1 MISKYL
7 APALAAT
14 VLLAGLTA
22 TPASALTGSETTP
35 SPTATATASPAPGQ
49 DPTENSTAQPVAPS
63 PTATSQPVA
72 PTKSPTPTTTPT
84 QAPKATAT
92 ESPAPTQPTPAPTQ
106 APALKPTVFS
116 GDLSGKGFAL
126 AKRDWKKLQGT
137 ASSATS
143 GRYFEIQVYR
153 PATKGWEKLTYGY
166 TSADGAW
173 VAYLDSTT
181 DDSQTLRFTFPKA
194 DSSYAAYTGPS
205 TTVTRTKGTFA
216 INTTQ
221 NPTTIHG
228 VPWEQREFKIWTS
241 IYTDK
246 LTAQLERYDGKKW
259 IKVSSLTTDKSQ
271 YQYSFKLPKGTTKS
285 KDQTLKYRV
294 TMPASTYYGAVS
306 SKAIDVRW
314 ENPNFYKG
322 TQKTAYSYTAKQ
334 CPAVLVRMDGS
345 LEKKGRW
352 GEAALTYNDTK
363 YYKLYTKIPAKHL
376 KTVALH
382 ECSHFHQ
389 FATAINANNKGWD
402 AYKAAANKLM
412 GTKGDTGMER
422 VNECMSDTWAKHSY
436 WSYGASAKLCSQPKV
451 KDFVQKSLKG
461 QKVT

>member
-7 APALAAT
+7 VPALAAT

-22 TPASALTGSETTP
+22 TPASALTGSESTP
-35 SPTATATASPAPGQ
+35 SPTATATDSSTPTQSPTA
-49 DPTENSTAQPVAPS
+49 TSTAQPVAPS
-63 PTATSQPVA
+63 PTATAQPVA
-72 PTKSPTPTTTPT
+72 PTKSAAPAPTQTTATEQPAPSPT
-84 QAPKATAT
+84 QAP
-92 ESPAPTQPTPAPTQ
+92 S
-106 APALKPTVFS
+106 LKSTVLT
-116 GDLSGKGFAL
+116 GDLSGKGFAFP
-126 AKRDWKKLQGT
+126 KREWKKIQGT
-137 ASSATS
+137 ASSAAS

-166 TSADGAW
+166 TSANGAW
-173 VAYLDSTT
+173 YAYLDSTT
-181 DDSQTLRFTFPKA
+181 DDSQILRFTFPKA

-259 IKVSSLTTDKSQ
+259 IKVSSLTTNRSQ
-271 YQYSFKLPKGTTKS
+271 YQYSFKLPKGNSKS

-322 TQKTAYSYTAKQ
+322 TQKTAYGYAASK
-334 CPAVLVRMDGS
+334 CPAMLVRMDAG
-345 LEKKGRW
+345 LAKKNRW
-352 GEAALTYNDTK
+352 GEAALSYNGTK
-363 YYKLYTKIPAKHL
+363 YYKIYTKIPAKHL
-376 KTVALH
+376 KTVVLH
-382 ECSHFHQ
+382 ECSHFYQ
-389 FATAINANNKGWD
+389 FATSINANNKGWD

-412 GTKGDTGMER
+412 GTKGDMGMER